1 VLAGNLQYI
10 DKPEMIKLSE
20 PISRI
25 WRRVNKDQLSRAAG
39 SYSHKYRE
47 YQLYL
52 CIDGSDI
59 PNLGLVFHVD
69 KKSWSIRENFPVS
82 CLDTD
87 GQGNF
92 LFGHNE
98 GAQTGDPKQCGVFVI
113 SGKRQL
119 GEKQSGD
126 TLTPQGAPTWK
137 IQSPWLDFGD
147 PSIKK
152 KVHHVALHMYTT
164 GDQSITMKVRKDF
177 SYSADTMASLV
188 AQRPEYADQITYD
201 VSALDG
207 ANTWQANLL
216 TTIRWDVYNSSC
228 NHFQWEASGTGDVII
243 VGYEVLFTAN
253 QMKMIKGKTS

>member
-1 VLAGNLQYI
+1 
-10 DKPEMIKLSE
+10 
-20 PISRI
+20 
-25 WRRVNKDQLSRAAG
+25 
-39 SYSHKYRE
+39 
-47 YQLYL
+47 
-52 CIDGSDI
+52 
-59 PNLGLVFHVD
+59 
-69 KKSWSIRENFPVS
+69 
-82 CLDTD
+82 
-87 GQGNF
+87 
-92 LFGHNE
+92 
-98 GAQTGDPKQCGVFVI
+98 
-113 SGKRQL
+113 
-119 GEKQSGD
+119 
-126 TLTPQGAPTWK
+126 
-137 IQSPWLDFGD
+137 
-147 PSIKK
+147 
-152 KVHHVALHMYTT
+152 VALHMYTT